1 MEFYHGDKIYHF
13 DDLMIYH
20 IYHLLILGLLT
31 KLTNFAFL
39 QIADF
44 GHFDTFPDGWVGG
57 WVNNKYQLSL
67 VGAQVELCLVTLT
80 SNLQKQNFGL
90 LIE

>member
-1 MEFYHGDKIYHF
+1 MEFYPCDKSYHF

-39 QIADF
+39 QIANF
-44 GHFDTFPDGWVGG
+44 GHFDTFPVGCVVGWLDGWGE
-57 WVNNKYQLSL
+57 NQD
-67 VGAQVELCLVTLT
+67 
-80 SNLQKQNFGL
+80 
-90 LIE
+90 

>member
-39 QIADF
+39 QIANF

-57 WVNNKYQLSL
+57 WLGGVKIKIKDHLSTPEA
-67 VGAQVELCLVTLT
+67 GVE
-80 SNLQKQNFGL
+80 G
-90 LIE
+90 

>member
-39 QIADF
+39 QIANF
-44 GHFDTFPDGWVGG
+44 GHFDTFPDGWVGA
-57 WVNNKYQLSL
+57 VKIKIKEHLSPAEAG
-67 VGAQVELCLVTLT
+67 VEGGA
-80 SNLQKQNFGL
+80 LQY
-90 LIE
+90 